1 MDIDQGIAA
10 RFESLRD
17 VMNEA
22 VRRRWAA
29 AEARAIGYGGVSTV
43 ARSTGMSITT
53 IRQGVKE
60 LSEGVE
66 LLPGRVRRKGGG
78 RKPVESKDDTVC
90 GDLGELVE
98 PHTRGHPE
106 SALRWTC
113 KSTAKLAEELQARG
127 HSVTAPVVARLLH
140 GMKYSLQANRKTRE
154 GLDHPDRNAQFVHI
168 NSMVRSFQ
176 RRGQPVVSVD
186 AKKKE
191 LVGDFKNGGQEW
203 APEGKPVEVRSK
215 DFPDKKLGKAL
226 PYGIYDMLRNEGWV
240 SVGITHD
247 TAEFAVGSLSK
258 WWQAMG
264 CRAYPEAK
272 ELLVTADGGGSN
284 SSRSRLWKLALQQFA
299 DRTGLAVTV
308 CHFPP
313 GTSKWN
319 KIEHR
324 MFCHITKNWRARPLE
339 STEIVVNLIANT
351 TTKKGLRIS
360 AALDPGAY
368 ETGISVS
375 DAEMSSVQIEHE
387 LFHGEWNYAI
397 RPNKPQ
403 KHDRS

>member
-1 MDIDQGIAA
+1 MTTDKAIAA
-10 RFESLRD
+10 KYESLKD

-29 AEARAIGYGGVSTV
+29 AEAREIGYGGVSTV

-53 IRQGVKE
+53 IRQGLRE
-60 LSEGVE
+60 LYEGTE
-66 LLPGRVRRKGGG
+66 LPQGRVRRSGGG
-78 RKPVESKDDTVC
+78 RKPVEAGDVTVC
-90 GDLGELVE
+90 TDLEKLVE

-106 SALRWTC
+106 SPLRWTC

-127 HSVTAPVVARLLH
+127 HAVTAPVVARLLRDN
-140 GMKYSLQANRKTRE
+140 KYSLQANRKTRE

-168 NSMVRSFQ
+168 NATVRAFQ

-191 LVGDFKNGGQEW
+191 LVGDFKNPGREW
-203 APEGKPVEVRSK
+203 APEGRPVEVRSK

-226 PYGIYDMLRNEGWV
+226 PYGIYDILRNEGWV

-247 TAEFAVGSLSK
+247 TAEFAVGSLRK

-264 CRAYPEAK
+264 RHAYPRAK

-284 SSRSRLWKLALQQFA
+284 SSRSRLWKLSLQTFA
-299 DRTGLAVTV
+299 DATGLAVTV

-339 STEIVVNLIANT
+339 STEIIVNLISNT
-351 TTKKGLRIS
+351 TTKKGLQIK
-360 AALDPGAY
+360 AALDQKMY
-368 ETGISVS
+368 ETGLAVS
-375 DAEMSSVQIEHE
+375 DTDLSSVRITQNS
-387 LFHGEWNYAI
+387 FHGEWNYTI
-397 RPNKPQ
+397 HPR
-403 KHDRS
+403 HYRSKK